1 MKDMELNV
9 KIMPHAMKGM
19 QYTEDHPEDRAR
31 DLLDAFIDG
40 SIDIISTDDDFIKF
54 NKMV

>member
-1 MKDMELNV
+1 MELNV

-31 DLLDAFIDG
+31 DLLDAFVDG